1 MRIDYR
7 KNQKICKFN
16 VLPNFEPIFRFS
28 LLPCM
33 LFIDKNCE
41 LIILTVVLRINVL
54 TIRCVFPRRSYS
66 FFTVF
71 VFAVILKLPPRSSS
85 GSLFEA
91 ILSRND
97 FSFSPSNSKPRSP
110 LRCPYLVALAAVI
123 LFKRL
128 SLKYFS
134 FSPGGTALYSTGINS
149 LIM

>member
-7 KNQKICKFN
+7 KNRKICKFN

-33 LFIDKNCE
+33 LFIRK
-41 LIILTVVLRINVL
+41 TVVLRINVL
-54 TIRCVFPRRSYS
+54 TIRCVFRRRSYS

-71 VFAVILKLPPRSSS
+71 VFAEILKSPLRSSLE
-85 GSLFEA
+85 SLSAA
-91 ILSRND
+91 IFSRND
-97 FSFSPSNSKPRSP
+97 FSVSPSNSKPHSP

-128 SLKYFS
+128 SLKNFS